1 MEDRPL
7 ARREN
12 GPARHLL
19 MPETL
24 DMSAWSSVSSNLRKE
39 RERALNGRKRVCR
52 LTFMSTLWPCSL
64 EPEVPA
70 GNAVAES
77 SVWRVSRHSGAI
89 RPSFF
94 DGVHIQCPKPPT
106 ASIPEMSQS
115 SASTAV
121 EDGHSHD
128 DGPEYPP
135 GTVMLHSKLKTEK
148 ENKLTLVPTP
158 TDDPRDPLA
167 WPMWRKCLNFGLLS
181 ATTMALFTGLSI
193 QHIFWAPMRKDLNVT
208 YDDLTRAR
216 AAQLGSEAIAC
227 VIFIPFAKKYGR
239 RPVYIASTFTFTWAS
254 WWSAYMKT
262 VPELFLSNIF
272 KGIAAAVNETAVQ
285 MSVRDMFFVNQR
297 GSANAVYLAALKFGT
312 SLSPIAAGA
321 QAAKTGWRSSYVTLS
336 AVMTV
341 VTLLFAAT
349 FEETK
354 FIPRAQGN
362 AAEKSR
368 RGGARLQTGD
378 GVDSTR
384 GETVAPP
391 PERVRWPRDMSLQ
404 FLTTTDES
412 IWRTMW
418 NPIHVWWMPHILAAS
433 FIYGSSLALIIIL
446 SSMKSIIFPAPPY
459 SFNPGQL
466 GLLQLAPFVGSCL
479 GIFYGGYLVDRLIVW
494 LARRNQG
501 LYEPEMRLYMMP
513 LPAMVM
519 AGGLAMFGITA
530 GRGMHWIYPCIGSA
544 MTSFGFGAL
553 GDMVLTCVIDAY
565 PNMVSLAFVAI
576 AFFRNTLSMIGT
588 FGLGPWRGS
597 MSVESMFIIVAVAS
611 LVINLFA
618 LPLVIWGKKART
630 VTAARYRR
638 LAT

>member
-1 MEDRPL
+1 
-7 ARREN
+7 
-12 GPARHLL
+12 
-19 MPETL
+19 
-24 DMSAWSSVSSNLRKE
+24 
-39 RERALNGRKRVCR
+39 
-52 LTFMSTLWPCSL
+52 
-64 EPEVPA
+64 
-70 GNAVAES
+70 
-77 SVWRVSRHSGAI
+77 
-89 RPSFF
+89 
-94 DGVHIQCPKPPT
+94 
-106 ASIPEMSQS
+106 
-115 SASTAV
+115 
-121 EDGHSHD
+121 
-128 DGPEYPP
+128 
-135 GTVMLHSKLKTEK
+135 
-148 ENKLTLVPTP
+148 
-158 TDDPRDPLA
+158 
-167 WPMWRKCLNFGLLS
+167 
-181 ATTMALFTGLSI
+181 
-193 QHIFWAPMRKDLNVT
+193 
-208 YDDLTRAR
+208 
-216 AAQLGSEAIAC
+216 
-227 VIFIPFAKKYGR
+227 
-239 RPVYIASTFTFTWAS
+239 
-254 WWSAYMKT
+254 
-262 VPELFLSNIF
+262 
-272 KGIAAAVNETAVQ
+272 
-285 MSVRDMFFVNQR
+285 MFFVNQR

-530 GRGMHWIYPCIGSA
+530 GRVCPRRDPKRGRFADTAQGMHWIYPCIGSA

-565 PNMVSLAFVAI
+565 PNVRFPASGHWGKLADLHKMVSLAFVAI